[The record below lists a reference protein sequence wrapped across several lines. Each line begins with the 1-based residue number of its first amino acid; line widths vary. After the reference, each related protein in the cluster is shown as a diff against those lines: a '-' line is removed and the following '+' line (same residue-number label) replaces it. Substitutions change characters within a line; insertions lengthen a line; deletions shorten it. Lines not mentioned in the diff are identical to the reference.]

1 VGSGDRIIVLTLPFL
16 IVGGLLNW
24 AYPEEFAVGGPSTT
38 LRVIS
43 ILVLIPGVAIWIWS
57 ALLILTKVS
66 RGELIT
72 TGPFSLVRHPLYT
85 DVALLVLPWVG
96 FLLNTWLGA
105 LVGIAL
111 YIGSRLYA
119 PEEEEALAKRFGARW
134 DAYVDT
140 VKFPWL

>member
-1 VGSGDRIIVLTLPFL
+1 VGSGDKIIVFTLPFL

-24 AYPEEFAVGGPSTT
+24 AYPEEFAVGGPSTI
-38 LRVIS
+38 LQVIS
-43 ILVLIPGVAIWIWS
+43 TLVLIPGVAIWIWS
-57 ALLILTKVS
+57 ALLILTKVP

-119 PEEEEALAKRFGARW
+119 TEEEEALSKRFGASW

>member
-1 VGSGDRIIVLTLPFL
+1 MV
-16 IVGGLLNW
+16 
-24 AYPEEFAVGGPSTT
+24 
-38 LRVIS
+38 S
-43 ILVLIPGVAIWIWS
+43 ILILIPGVIVWIWS
-57 ALLILTKVS
+57 VVLILAKVP
-66 RGELIT
+66 RGQLIT
-72 TGPFSLVRHPLYT
+72 SGPFSLVRHPLYT

-96 FLLNTWLGA
+96 FLLDSWLGA

-119 PEEEEALAKRFGARW
+119 PDEEEALAGRFGARW